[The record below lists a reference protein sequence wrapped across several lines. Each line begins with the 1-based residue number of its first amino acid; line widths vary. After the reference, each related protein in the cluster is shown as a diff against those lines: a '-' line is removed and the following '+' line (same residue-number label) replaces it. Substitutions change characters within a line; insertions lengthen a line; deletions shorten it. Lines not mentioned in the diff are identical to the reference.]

1 MIFFLYI
8 VIFLFTVTMVLLW
21 AMVTYSATM
30 IVTNSKVTKPIRLY
44 FNSLP
49 FILTKVIYEL
59 ITCKQCAGFWVGCLF
74 SLFVF
79 SPFDLIFDVNI
90 IFGTLLDGLF
100 AIVVVLS
107 IDKILGVKWD

>member
-8 VIFLFTVTMVLLW
+8 VIFLFTVTVVLLW

-30 IVTNSKVTKPIRLY
+30 IITNSKVTKPIRLY
-44 FNSLP
+44 INSLP
-49 FILTKVIYEL
+49 FILTKIIYEL
-59 ITCKQCAGFWVGCLF
+59 ISCKQCTGFWVGCIFSIYLISPF
-74 SLFVF
+74 SLFV
-79 SPFDLIFDVNI
+79 DINI
-90 IFGTLLDGLF
+90 IFGTILDGLL